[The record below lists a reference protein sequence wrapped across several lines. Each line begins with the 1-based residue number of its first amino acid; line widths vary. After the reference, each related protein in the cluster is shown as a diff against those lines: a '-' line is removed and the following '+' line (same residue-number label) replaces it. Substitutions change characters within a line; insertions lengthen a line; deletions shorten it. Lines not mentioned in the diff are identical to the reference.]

1 MEQLNQS
8 GGIVLL
14 FDTYSTESRNLYE
27 SFQNAGIEVSAAVI
41 EDDGFLPEGLIS
53 VYGYFLG
60 DFSRAAKAAGR
71 PLYFNEL
78 QIPDFWEIESTNAS
92 GKVMN
97 YNRERARIY
106 YAEPANKRLIKLVDW
121 IDENGTVRLC
131 EHYNKYGALY
141 CRTTFNKKGEKV
153 SRNFFSAEGK
163 EVIVENF
170 ITSDIIVTMDGKDRI
185 LHGKR
190 EFIRFF
196 LRASGLERRRLFF
209 NSLSFPFFASLD
221 LPDNGKKDILF
232 WEEEIYD
239 GIPGNMQMILN
250 QGAPRTKL
258 IYVQKHEA
266 YEKLIKLGAS
276 EEMVKE
282 LGYVYS
288 FARENQG
295 NREALICTNSDQIER
310 LTELV
315 EALPELHFHI
325 AALTEMSQRLHDFEK
340 YKNVSLYPGVKL
352 SVLDKLFARCDYYFD
367 NNHEAE
373 IVDAVHRA
381 FLNRMLIFGVKEYVH
396 NRNYIAKEHIFES
409 GQIGGLIEAV
419 KLALESPEK
428 RKEALR
434 RQEETALSLDRE
446 AFLAVLG
453 R

>member
-14 FDTYSTESRNLYE
+14 FDNYSMESRNLYE
-27 SFQNAGIEVSAAVI
+27 SFRNAGIEVSAAVI

-53 VYGYFLG
+53 VYGFFLG
-60 DFSRAAKAAGR
+60 DFSSAAGGAGR

-78 QIPDFWEIESTNAS
+78 QTPDLWEIESSNAS
-92 GKVMN
+92 GRVMD
-97 YNRERARIY
+97 YNKERARIY
-106 YAEPANKRLIKLVDW
+106 YAEPSNKRLIRLVDW
-121 IDENGTVRLC
+121 LDENGIVRLC
-131 EHYNKYGALY
+131 EHYNKYGALF

-170 ITSDIIVTMDGKDRI
+170 VTSDIIVTLDGKDRI

-190 EFIRFF
+190 EFVRFF
-196 LRASGLERRRLFF
+196 LQVTGLGRQRLFF

-221 LPDNGKKDILF
+221 MPDNGQKDVLF

-250 QGAPRTKL
+250 HGAPRTKT

-266 YEKLIKLGAS
+266 YEKLVKLGAS
-276 EEMVKE
+276 KEMIKE

-288 FARENQG
+288 FERENQG
-295 NREALICTNSDQIER
+295 SREALICTNSDRIER

-325 AALTEMSQRLHDFEK
+325 AALTEMSQRLHDFER
-340 YKNVSLYPGVKL
+340 YENVSLYPGVKL
-352 SVLDKLFARCDYYFD
+352 PVLDKLFAGCDYYFD
-367 NNHEAE
+367 INHEAE

-381 FLNRMLIFGVKEYVH
+381 FLNHMLIFGVTECVH
-396 NRNYIAKEHIFES
+396 NRNYIAEEHIFES
-409 GQIGGLIEAV
+409 GRIDELAAAV
-419 KLALESPEK
+419 KQALESAEM
-428 RKEALR
+428 RKEFLR
-434 RQEETALSLDRE
+434 RQERKALALDRE
-446 AFLAVLG
+446 RFLAMLEQ
-453 R
+453 

>member
-60 DFSRAAKAAGR
+60 DFSRAAGGAGR

-78 QIPDFWEIESTNAS
+78 RVPDFWEIESSNAS

-97 YNRERARIY
+97 YNKERARIY
-106 YAEPANKRLIKLVDW
+106 YAEPTNKRLIKLVDW
-121 IDENGTVRLC
+121 LDENGVVRLC
-131 EHYNKYGALY
+131 EHYNKYGALF
-141 CRTTFNKKGEKV
+141 CRTTFNKKGQKV

-170 ITSDIIVTMDGKDRI
+170 ITSDIIVTLDGKDRI
-185 LHGKR
+185 LRGKR

-196 LRASGLERRRLFF
+196 LRMAGLEQQRLFF

-221 LPDNGKKDILF
+221 LPDNGQRDVLF

-250 QGAPRTKL
+250 HGAPRTKT

-266 YEKLIKLGAS
+266 YEKLMKLGAS
-276 EEMVKE
+276 KDMVKE

-288 FARENQG
+288 FERKNQG
-295 NREALICTNSDQIER
+295 KREALICTNSDQIER

-325 AALTEMSQRLHDFEK
+325 AALTEMSQKLHDFEK
-340 YKNVSLYPGVKL
+340 YENVSLYPGVKPA
-352 SVLDKLFARCDYYFD
+352 VLDKLFAGCDYYFD
-367 NNHEAE
+367 INHEAE

-381 FLNRMLIFGVKEYVH
+381 FLNHMLIFGVKGYVH
-396 NRNYIAKEHIFES
+396 NRNYIAEEHIFES
-409 GQIGGLIEAV
+409 GRIEGLVAAV
-419 KLALESPEK
+419 RRAMESPE
-428 RKEALR
+428 RREEFLW
-434 RQEETALSLDRE
+434 RQENAALSLDRE
-446 AFLAVLG
+446 SFLAVVG
-453 R
+453 K